1 MALTDVV
8 ARTAKPREKA
18 YKLADAHGLYLLV
31 SPNGSKRWYLKYRF
45 EGKESRIAF
54 GAYPLIS
61 LAKAREKR
69 DEIRLLLLEGI
80 HPTEKREG
88 EKEQAQEALNTFAK
102 VAQDWHRN
110 ISQNRWSETH
120 AGRVWRDME
129 RNLLPAIGHRH
140 IADLKTKDL
149 LEPLKVVEQNGH
161 LDLASRLRQRVTDI
175 MRYAVQNDLIER
187 NPAQDLSGAIAA
199 PKATHRPALKL
210 NKLSDFLARIERHK
224 GRALTRLALKLTL
237 CVFIRSSELRFA
249 RWPEIDFK
257 RAMWT
262 IPAER
267 EAIPGVK
274 HSQRGAKMRSEHLV
288 PLSRQALAL
297 LEEIKAISGAHELI
311 FPGDRWPTKPMS
323 ENTVNN
329 ALRTMGYDTTTEVC
343 GHGFRTMACS
353 ALVESG
359 QWSRDAVERQ
369 MSHQE
374 RNGVRAAY
382 IHKAEHLDERR
393 LMLQWW
399 ADYLDANREKAVSAF
414 DFGKIKDIGHQ

>member
-80 HPTEKREG
+80 HPTEKREE

-210 NKLSDFLARIERHK
+210 NKLQDFLARIERHK

-311 FPGDRWPTKPMS
+311 FPGDHRPTKPMS

-329 ALRTMGYDTTTEVC
+329 ALRTMGYDTTTEIC

-399 ADYLDANREKAVSAF
+399 ADYLDANRDEYVVPYEFKNV
-414 DFGKIKDIGHQ
+414 

>member
-1 MALTDVV
+1 M
-8 ARTAKPREKA
+8 
-18 YKLADAHGLYLLV
+18 LL
-31 SPNGSKRWYLKYRF
+31 S
-45 EGKESRIAF
+45 
-54 GAYPLIS
+54 
-61 LAKAREKR
+61 
-69 DEIRLLLLEGI
+69 EGI
-80 HPTEKREG
+80 HPTEKREE
-88 EKEQAQEALNTFAK
+88 EKEQAQEALNPFEK

-110 ISQNRWSETH
+110 ISQNRWSPTH

-129 RNLLPAIGHRH
+129 RNILPAIGHRH

-149 LEPLKVVEQNGH
+149 FEPLKAVEQSGH

-187 NPAQDLSGAIAA
+187 NPAQDLSGAIAP

-210 NKLSDFLARIERHK
+210 NQLPDFLARIERHK
-224 GRALTRLALKLTL
+224 GRVLTKLALKLTL

-297 LEEIKAISGAHELI
+297 LEQIRAISGAHELI
-311 FPGDRWPTKPMS
+311 FPGDHRPTKPMS
-323 ENTVNN
+323 ENTVNH

-353 ALVESG
+353 VLVESG

-399 ADYLDANREKAVSAF
+399 GDYLYASREAYVVAYEYNP
-414 DFGKIKDIGHQ
+414 I

>member
-45 EGKESRIAF
+45 DGKESRIAF

-69 DEIRLLLLEGI
+69 NEVRLLLSEGI
-80 HPTEKREG
+80 HPTEKREE
-88 EKEQAQEALNTFAK
+88 EKEQAQDALNTFEK
-102 VAQDWHRN
+102 VARDWHRN
-110 ISQNRWSETH
+110 ISQNRWSQTH

-129 RNLLPAIGHRH
+129 RNILPAIGQRH

-149 LEPLKVVEQNGH
+149 LEPLKAVEQNGH

-187 NPAQDLSGAIAA
+187 NPAQDLTGAIAA

-210 NKLSDFLARIERHK
+210 DKLPGFLARIERYK

-262 IPAER
+262 IPPER

-311 FPGDRWPTKPMS
+311 FPGDHRPTKPMS
-323 ENTVNN
+323 ENTINS

-382 IHKAEHLDERR
+382 IYKAEHLEERK

-399 ADYLDANREKAVSAF
+399 ADYLDANREEHVVPYEFINRGVKA
-414 DFGKIKDIGHQ
+414 

>member
-80 HPTEKREG
+80 HPTEKREE

-210 NKLSDFLARIERHK
+210 NKLQDFLARIERHK

-311 FPGDRWPTKPMS
+311 FPGDRRPTKPMS

-329 ALRTMGYDTTTEVC
+329 ALRTMGYDTTTEIC

-399 ADYLDANREKAVSAF
+399 ADYLDANREEYVVPYEFKNT
-414 DFGKIKDIGHQ
+414 

>member
-54 GAYPLIS
+54 GAYPLVS

-80 HPTEKREG
+80 HPTEKREE

-102 VAQDWHRN
+102 V
-110 ISQNRWSETH
+110 
-120 AGRVWRDME
+120 
-129 RNLLPAIGHRH
+129 
-140 IADLKTKDL
+140 
-149 LEPLKVVEQNGH
+149 
-161 LDLASRLRQRVTDI
+161 
-175 MRYAVQNDLIER
+175 
-187 NPAQDLSGAIAA
+187 AQDLSGAIAA

-210 NKLSDFLARIERHK
+210 NKLPDFLARIERHK

-237 CVFIRSSELRFA
+237 CVFIRSSELCFA

-267 EAIPGVK
+267 KAIPGVK

-288 PLSRQALAL
+288 PS
-297 LEEIKAISGAHELI
+297 
-311 FPGDRWPTKPMS
+311 S
-323 ENTVNN
+323 ESLTG
-329 ALRTMGYDTTTEVC
+329 TC
-343 GHGFRTMACS
+343 
-353 ALVESG
+353 
-359 QWSRDAVERQ
+359 
-369 MSHQE
+369 
-374 RNGVRAAY
+374 
-382 IHKAEHLDERR
+382 
-393 LMLQWW
+393 
-399 ADYLDANREKAVSAF
+399 
-414 DFGKIKDIGHQ
+414 

>member
-54 GAYPLIS
+54 GAYPLVS

-69 DEIRLLLLEGI
+69 DEVRLLLLEGI
-80 HPTEKREG
+80 HPTEKREE

-210 NKLSDFLARIERHK
+210 NKLPDFLARIERHK
-224 GRALTRLALKLTL
+224 GRVLTRLALKLTL

-311 FPGDRWPTKPMS
+311 FPGDHRPTKPMS

-399 ADYLDANREKAVSAF
+399 ADYLDANRDEYVVPYEFKKVMY
-414 DFGKIKDIGHQ
+414 

>member
-45 EGKESRIAF
+45 DGKESRIAF

-69 DEIRLLLLEGI
+69 DEVRLLLSEGI
-80 HPTEKREG
+80 HPTEKREE
-88 EKEQAQEALNTFAK
+88 EKEQAQDALNTFEK
-102 VAQDWHRN
+102 VARDWHRN
-110 ISQNRWSETH
+110 ISQNRWSQTH

-129 RNLLPAIGHRH
+129 RNILPAIGQRH

-149 LEPLKVVEQNGH
+149 LEPLKAVEQNGH

-187 NPAQDLSGAIAA
+187 NPAQDLTGAIAA

-210 NKLSDFLARIERHK
+210 DKLPGFLARIERYK

-262 IPAER
+262 IPPER

-311 FPGDRWPTKPMS
+311 FPGDHRPTKPMS
-323 ENTVNN
+323 ENTINS

-382 IHKAEHLDERR
+382 IHKAEHLEERK

-399 ADYLDANREKAVSAF
+399 ADYLDANREEHVVPYEFK
-414 DFGKIKDIGHQ
+414 

>member
-54 GAYPLIS
+54 GAYPLVS

-69 DEIRLLLLEGI
+69 DEIRLLLLDGI
-80 HPTEKREG
+80 HPTEKREE

-129 RNLLPAIGHRH
+129 RNLLPAIGHCH

-199 PKATHRPALKL
+199 PKVTHRPALKL
-210 NKLSDFLARIERHK
+210 NKLPDFLARIERHK

-311 FPGDRWPTKPMS
+311 FPGDRRPTKPMS

-399 ADYLDANREKAVSAF
+399 ADYLDANRDEYVVPYEFKKS
-414 DFGKIKDIGHQ
+414 

>member
-8 ARTAKPREKA
+8 ARTAKPRDKA

-80 HPTEKREG
+80 HPTEKREE

-175 MRYAVQNDLIER
+175 MRFAVQNDLIER

-210 NKLSDFLARIERHK
+210 NKLPDFLARIERHK

-311 FPGDRWPTKPMS
+311 FPGDRRPTKPMS

-399 ADYLDANREKAVSAF
+399 ADYLDANREEYVVPYEFKNV
-414 DFGKIKDIGHQ
+414 

>member
-80 HPTEKREG
+80 HPTEKREE

-210 NKLSDFLARIERHK
+210 NKLQDFLARIERHK

-311 FPGDRWPTKPMS
+311 FPGDRRPTKPMS

-329 ALRTMGYDTTTEVC
+329 ALRTMGYDTTTEIC

-399 ADYLDANREKAVSAF
+399 ADYLDANRDEYVVPYEFK
-414 DFGKIKDIGHQ
+414 K

>member
-8 ARTAKPREKA
+8 ARTAKPRDKA

-54 GAYPLIS
+54 GAYPLVS
-61 LAKAREKR
+61 LAKASEKR

-80 HPTEKREG
+80 HPTEKREE

-175 MRYAVQNDLIER
+175 MRFAVRNDLIER
-187 NPAQDLSGAIAA
+187 NPAQDLSGAIAV
-199 PKATHRPALKL
+199 PKAVTGGLKTVYQAPTEEAALMALDTFAGAWDDKYPQISKSWRAHWENL
-210 NKLSDFLARIERHK
+210 NTFFGYPPDIRKAIYTTNAIES
-224 GRALTRLALKLTL
+224 LNS
-237 CVFIRSSELRFA
+237 VI
-249 RWPEIDFK
+249 
-257 RAMWT
+257 
-262 IPAER
+262 
-267 EAIPGVK
+267 
-274 HSQRGAKMRSEHLV
+274 
-288 PLSRQALAL
+288 RQAIKKRKVFPTDDSVRKVIDLA
-297 LEEIKAISGAHELI
+297 IK
-311 FPGDRWPTKPMS
+311 
-323 ENTVNN
+323 
-329 ALRTMGYDTTTEVC
+329 
-343 GHGFRTMACS
+343 
-353 ALVESG
+353 
-359 QWSRDAVERQ
+359 DA
-369 MSHQE
+369 SK
-374 RNGVRAAY
+374 NGVCRS
-382 IHKAEHLDERR
+382 RTGGWR
-393 LMLQWW
+393 
-399 ADYLDANREKAVSAF
+399 
-414 DFGKIKDIGHQ
+414 

>member
-54 GAYPLIS
+54 GAYPLVS

-80 HPTEKREG
+80 HPTEKREE

-199 PKATHRPALKL
+199 PKVTHRPALKL
-210 NKLSDFLARIERHK
+210 NKLPDFLARIERHK

-311 FPGDRWPTKPMS
+311 FPGDRRPTKPMS

-399 ADYLDANREKAVSAF
+399 ADYLDANRDEYVVPYEFKNV
-414 DFGKIKDIGHQ
+414 

>member
-8 ARTAKPREKA
+8 ARTAKPREKT

-45 EGKESRIAF
+45 AGKESRIAF

-69 DEIRLLLLEGI
+69 DEVRLLLLEGI
-80 HPTEKREG
+80 HPTEKREE

-129 RNLLPAIGHRH
+129 RNILPAIGHRH

-210 NKLSDFLARIERHK
+210 NKLPDFLARIERHK

-262 IPAER
+262 IPVER

-311 FPGDRWPTKPMS
+311 FPGDRRPTKPMS

-399 ADYLDANREKAVSAF
+399 ADYLDANRDEYVVPYEF
-414 DFGKIKDIGHQ
+414 ENI

>member
-54 GAYPLIS
+54 GAYPLVS

-80 HPTEKREG
+80 HPTEKREE

-199 PKATHRPALKL
+199 PKTTHRPALKL
-210 NKLSDFLARIERHK
+210 NKLPDFLARIERHK

-311 FPGDRWPTKPMS
+311 FPGDRRPTKPMS

-329 ALRTMGYDTTTEVC
+329 ALRTMGYDTTTEIC

-374 RNGVRAAY
+374 RNAVRAAY

-399 ADYLDANREKAVSAF
+399 ADYLDANRDEYVVPYEFKN
-414 DFGKIKDIGHQ
+414 I

>member
-1 MALTDVV
+1 MVLTDIV
-8 ARTAKPREKA
+8 ARTAKLREKA
-18 YKLADAHGLYLLV
+18 YKLADVHGLYLLV

-54 GAYPLIS
+54 GAYPLVS

-80 HPTEKREG
+80 HPTEKREE
-88 EKEQAQEALNTFAK
+88 EKAQAQIALNTFEK
-102 VAQDWHRN
+102 VAKDWHWYV
-110 ISQNRWSETH
+110 SQNKWSETH
-120 AGRVWRDME
+120 DGRVWRDME
-129 RNLLPAIGHRH
+129 RNILPAIGHRH
-140 IADLKTKDL
+140 IAELKTKDL
-149 LEPLKVVEQNGH
+149 LEPLKIVEQNGH

-210 NKLSDFLARIERHK
+210 NKLPDFLARIERHK

-237 CVFIRSSELRFA
+237 CVFIRSSELRYA
-249 RWPEIDFK
+249 RWPEFDFK

-262 IPAER
+262 IPPKR
-267 EAIPGVK
+267 EPVPGVK
-274 HSQRGAKMRSEHLV
+274 HSHRGSKMGTEHLV
-288 PLSRQALAL
+288 PLSKQALAL
-297 LEEIKAISGAHELI
+297 LKEVKVISGNYEFV
-311 FPGDRWPTKPMS
+311 FPGAHRPSNAMS
-323 ENTVNN
+323 ENTINN
-329 ALRTMGYDTTTEVC
+329 ALRAMGYDTTTEVC

-399 ADYLDANREKAVSAF
+399 ADYLDANRDEYVVPYEFKN
-414 DFGKIKDIGHQ
+414 I

>member
-8 ARTAKPREKA
+8 ARTAKLREKA

-80 HPTEKREG
+80 HPTEKREE

-210 NKLSDFLARIERHK
+210 NKLQDFLARIERHK

-311 FPGDRWPTKPMS
+311 FPGDRRPTKPMS

-329 ALRTMGYDTTTEVC
+329 ALRTMGYDTTTEIC

-399 ADYLDANREKAVSAF
+399 ADYLDANREEYVVPYEF
-414 DFGKIKDIGHQ
+414 RRI

>member
-1 MALTDVV
+1 M
-8 ARTAKPREKA
+8 
-18 YKLADAHGLYLLV
+18 
-31 SPNGSKRWYLKYRF
+31 SPNGSKRRYLKCRF
-45 EGKESRIAF
+45 DGKESRIAF

-69 DEIRLLLLEGI
+69 DEVRLLLSEGI
-80 HPTEKREG
+80 HPTEKREE
-88 EKEQAQEALNTFAK
+88 EKEQAQDALNTFEK
-102 VAQDWHRN
+102 VARDWHRN
-110 ISQNRWSETH
+110 ISQNRWSQTH

-129 RNLLPAIGHRH
+129 RNILPAIGQRH

-149 LEPLKVVEQNGH
+149 LEPLKAVEQNGH
-161 LDLASRLRQRVTDI
+161 LDLALRLRQRVTDI

-187 NPAQDLSGAIAA
+187 NPAQDLTGAIAA

-210 NKLSDFLARIERHK
+210 DKLPDFLSRIERYK

-237 CVFIRSSELRFA
+237 CVFIRFSELRFA

-262 IPAER
+262 IPPER

-297 LEEIKAISGAHELI
+297 LEEIKAISGAHELV
-311 FPGDRWPTKPMS
+311 FPGDHRPTKPMS
-323 ENTVNN
+323 ENTINS

-382 IHKAEHLDERR
+382 IHKAEHLEECK

-399 ADYLDANREKAVSAF
+399 ADYLDANREEHVVPYEFRDK
-414 DFGKIKDIGHQ
+414 

>member
-8 ARTAKPREKA
+8 ARTAKPRDKA

-54 GAYPLIS
+54 GAYPLVS

-69 DEIRLLLLEGI
+69 DEVRLLLLEGI
-80 HPTEKREG
+80 HPTEKRE
-88 EKEQAQEALNTFAK
+88 EQKEQAQEALNTFAK
-102 VAQDWHRN
+102 IAQDWHRN

-187 NPAQDLSGAIAA
+187 NPAQDLSGAIAT

-210 NKLSDFLARIERHK
+210 NKLPDFLARIEHHK
-224 GRALTRLALKLTL
+224 GRALTKLALKLTL

-267 EAIPGVK
+267 AVIPGVK

-297 LEEIKAISGAHELI
+297 LEEIKTISGAHELI
-311 FPGDRWPTKPMS
+311 FPGDRRPTKPMS

-329 ALRTMGYDTTTEVC
+329 ALRTMGYDTTAEVC

-399 ADYLDANREKAVSAF
+399 ADYLDANRKEYVVPYEF
-414 DFGKIKDIGHQ
+414 RRY

>member
-80 HPTEKREG
+80 HPTEKREE

-210 NKLSDFLARIERHK
+210 NKLQDFLARIERHK

-311 FPGDRWPTKPMS
+311 FPGDRRPTKPMS

-329 ALRTMGYDTTTEVC
+329 ALRTMGYDTTTEIC

-399 ADYLDANREKAVSAF
+399 ADYLDANREEYVVPYEF
-414 DFGKIKDIGHQ
+414 RRI

>member
-45 EGKESRIAF
+45 DGKESRIAF

-61 LAKAREKR
+61 LAKARVKR
-69 DEIRLLLLEGI
+69 DEVRLLLSEGI
-80 HPTEKREG
+80 HPTEKREE
-88 EKEQAQEALNTFAK
+88 EKEQAQAALNTFEK
-102 VAQDWHRN
+102 VAKDWHRN
-110 ISQNRWSETH
+110 ISQNRWSQTH

-129 RNLLPAIGHRH
+129 RNILSAIGQRH

-187 NPAQDLSGAIAA
+187 NPAQDLTGVIAA

-210 NKLSDFLARIERHK
+210 DKLPDFLTQIERYK

-262 IPAER
+262 IPPER

-297 LEEIKAISGAHELI
+297 LEEIKAISGAHELV
-311 FPGDRWPTKPMS
+311 FPGDHQPTKPMS
-323 ENTVNN
+323 ENTINS

-359 QWSRDAVERQ
+359 QWPRDAVERQ

-382 IHKAEHLDERR
+382 IHKAEHLEERK

-399 ADYLDANREKAVSAF
+399 ADYLDANREEHVVPYEF
-414 DFGKIKDIGHQ
+414 RNI

>member
-45 EGKESRIAF
+45 EGNESRIAF
-54 GAYPLIS
+54 GAYPLVS

-80 HPTEKREG
+80 HPTEKREE

-210 NKLSDFLARIERHK
+210 NKLLDFLARIERHK

-274 HSQRGAKMRSEHLV
+274 HSQRGAKMCSEHLV

-297 LEEIKAISGAHELI
+297 LEEIKSISGAHELI
-311 FPGDRWPTKPMS
+311 FPGDRRPTKPMS

-399 ADYLDANREKAVSAF
+399 ADYLDANRDKYVVPYEFKNT
-414 DFGKIKDIGHQ
+414 

>member
-54 GAYPLIS
+54 GAYPLVS

-80 HPTEKREG
+80 HPTEKREE
-88 EKEQAQEALNTFAK
+88 EKEQAQEALKTFAK

-210 NKLSDFLARIERHK
+210 NKLPDFLARIERHK

-288 PLSRQALAL
+288 PLSR
-297 LEEIKAISGAHELI
+297 
-311 FPGDRWPTKPMS
+311 
-323 ENTVNN
+323 
-329 ALRTMGYDTTTEVC
+329 
-343 GHGFRTMACS
+343 
-353 ALVESG
+353 
-359 QWSRDAVERQ
+359 
-369 MSHQE
+369 
-374 RNGVRAAY
+374 
-382 IHKAEHLDERR
+382 
-393 LMLQWW
+393 
-399 ADYLDANREKAVSAF
+399 
-414 DFGKIKDIGHQ
+414 

>member
-1 MALTDVV
+1 MALTDVI

-31 SPNGSKRWYLKYRF
+31 SPNGSKRWHLKYRF

-54 GAYPLIS
+54 GAYPLVS

-80 HPTEKREG
+80 HPTEKREE

-149 LEPLKVVEQNGH
+149 LELLKTVEQNGH

-199 PKATHRPALKL
+199 PKVTHRPALTL
-210 NKLSDFLARIERHK
+210 NKLPDFLARIERHK
-224 GRALTRLALKLTL
+224 GRALTRLALKLML
-237 CVFIRSSELRFA
+237 CVFIRSGELRFS

-262 IPAER
+262 ILAER

-274 HSQRGAKMRSEHLV
+274 HSKRGAKMRSEHLV

-297 LEEIKAISGAHELI
+297 LEEIKSISCAHELI
-311 FPGDRWPTKPMS
+311 FPGDRRPTKPMS

-329 ALRTMGYDTTTEVC
+329 ALRTMGYDTTTEVR

-399 ADYLDANREKAVSAF
+399 ADYLDANRDEYVVPYEFKNV
-414 DFGKIKDIGHQ
+414 

>member
-31 SPNGSKRWYLKYRF
+31 NPNGSKRWYLKYRF
-45 EGKESRIAF
+45 AGKESRIAF

-69 DEIRLLLLEGI
+69 DEVRLLLADGI
-80 HPTEKREG
+80 NPAEKREV
-88 EKEQAQEALNTFAK
+88 EKEEAQVALNTFEK
-102 VAQDWHRN
+102 VAHDWFQQ
-110 ISQNRWSETH
+110 ISQNRWSKTH
-120 AGRVWRDME
+120 AERVWRDME
-129 RNLLPAIGHRH
+129 RNILPAIGQRH
-140 IADLKTKDL
+140 IADLKAKDL

-175 MRYAVQNDLIER
+175 MRYAVQNDLIDR
-187 NPAQDLSGAIAA
+187 NPAQDLSGALAS

-210 NKLSDFLARIERHK
+210 EMLPDFLARIEHYK
-224 GRALTRLALKLTL
+224 GRTLTTLALKLTL

-249 RWPEIDFK
+249 RWTEIDFK

-274 HSQRGAKMRSEHLV
+274 HSQRGAKMRTEHLV

-297 LEEIKAISGAHELI
+297 LEEIKAISGNHELI
-311 FPGDRWPTKPMS
+311 FPGDHRPTKPMS

-329 ALRTMGYDTTTEVC
+329 ALRVIGYNTTTELC

-359 QWSRDAVERQ
+359 QWSKDAVERQ

-374 RNGVRAAY
+374 RNSVRAAY
-382 IHKAEHLDERR
+382 IHKAEHIEERK

-399 ADYLDANREKAVSAF
+399 ADYLDANRKAHVVPYEFRGA
-414 DFGKIKDIGHQ
+414 

>member
-54 GAYPLIS
+54 GAYPLVS
-61 LAKAREKR
+61 LAKAREKC

-80 HPTEKREG
+80 HPTEKREE

-199 PKATHRPALKL
+199 PKSTHRPALKL
-210 NKLSDFLARIERHK
+210 NKLPDFLARIERHK

-288 PLSRQALAL
+288 PLSRQSLVL
-297 LEEIKAISGAHELI
+297 LEQIKAISGAHELI
-311 FPGDRWPTKPMS
+311 FPGDRRPTKPMS

-399 ADYLDANREKAVSAF
+399 ADYLDANREEYVVPYEFKNV
-414 DFGKIKDIGHQ
+414 